1 MNIILHIVLDKV
13 KDIAKIQ
20 LVLEPEHEL
29 ETVLL
34 SVRIPMRPVPVAC
47 VVRFVLDLP
56 CWDAESN
63 GLVRLSCDL
72 HRSVSDTDGVI
83 DARNAR

>member
-29 ETVLL
+29 ETVLFRI
-34 SVRIPMRPVPVAC
+34 RIPVRPIPASIN
-47 VVRFVLDLP
+47 VVFIFYFTRR
-56 CWDAESN
+56 DAEGYCSIRLSSNLHQVAYKSDMKN
-63 GLVRLSCDL
+63 GLQ
-72 HRSVSDTDGVI
+72 
-83 DARNAR
+83 

>member
-1 MNIILHIVLDKV
+1 MHKQQ
-13 KDIAKIQ
+13 IQ
-20 LVLEPEHEL
+20 YMGTKESVVQAEHEL
-29 ETVLL
+29 ESILL
-34 SVRIPMRPVPVAC
+34 GVWIPMRPVPVAC

-83 DARNAR
+83 NARNAR